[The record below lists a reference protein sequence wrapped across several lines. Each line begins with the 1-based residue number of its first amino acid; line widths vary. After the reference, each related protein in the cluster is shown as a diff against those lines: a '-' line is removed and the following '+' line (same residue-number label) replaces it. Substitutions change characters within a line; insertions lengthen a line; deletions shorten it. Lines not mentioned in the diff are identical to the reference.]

1 MPAAGKVCTGYSL
14 PWIGVYNPATDAY
27 SSQQQLGRGVSVEL
41 SIEEADSNDFYAD
54 NVKAET
60 ARGKFGSGSGT
71 ATIDGL
77 FQASEKVVYGLPTAD
92 ADGFLNYDDDGDVPF
107 VGFGYIKRYMSDGA
121 TTYNAVVLRKVKFKI
136 FGDSAATQE
145 EDIDWQTQALEFD
158 IFRAD
163 DAKHTWRRIGADQTT
178 EAAALADLKKA
189 LGVTP

>member
-1 MPAAGKVCTGYSL
+1 MAAAGKVCTGYSL
-14 PWIGVYNPATDAY
+14 PWIGVYNESTDAY

-41 SIEEADSNDFYAD
+41 SIEAADDNDFYAD

-60 ARGKFGSGSGT
+60 AQGRFGSGSGT

-77 FQASEKVVYGLPTAD
+77 LQASERVIFGLPAVD
-92 ADGFLNYDDDGDVPF
+92 GDGFLNYDDDTAVPY
-107 VGFGYIKRYMSDGA
+107 VGFGFIKRYMSDGV
-121 TTYNAVVLRKVKFKI
+121 TTYNAVVLRKVKFRI
-136 FGDSAATQE
+136 PGDNAATQE
-145 EDIDWQTQALEFD
+145 ENIDWQTQALEFD

-163 DAKHTWRRIGADQTT
+163 DAKHTWRRVGGDQST